1 MDAFLKVTAGVII
14 ALMLYLILCK
24 QGKDFSILLTIAVC
38 SMVVVMATSFLE
50 PILDFVGELIS
61 LGNFD
66 TDVLQILLKSVGI
79 GLLTELTGLI
89 CADAGNASLGK
100 VLQILASV
108 VILWLAIPLFT
119 ALINTVEE
127 ILVTL

>member
-1 MDAFLKVTAGVII
+1 MDDFLKVTAGVIV
-14 ALMLYLILCK
+14 ALILYLILSR

-38 SMVVVMATSFLE
+38 SMVVVITTSFLE
-50 PILDFVGELIS
+50 PILDFVDKLIA

-66 TDVLQILLKSVGI
+66 TNVLQILLKSLGI
-79 GLLTELTGLI
+79 GLITEVTSLI

-100 VLQILASV
+100 ALQILATV

-119 ALINTVEE
+119 ALLSTVEE
-127 ILVTL
+127 ILVAL

>member
-1 MDAFLKVTAGVII
+1 MDDFLKVTAGVIVTLI
-14 ALMLYLILCK
+14 LYLTLSK

-38 SMVVVMATSFLE
+38 SMLVVMATSFLE
-50 PILDFVGELIS
+50 PILDFVDKLIT

-66 TDVLQILLKSVGI
+66 TDVLQTLLKSVGI
-79 GLLTELTGLI
+79 GLLTEVTSLI

-100 VLQILASV
+100 ALQILATV

-127 ILVTL
+127 ILVAL